1 MIKIIYYFSSIYLF
15 DSNFGNF
22 IQIFL
27 CINIIKLL
35 FRYYL
40 CIHVIQLFIGI
51 VLNL

>member
-1 MIKIIYYFSSIYLF
+1 MIQMIYYFSSIYLF
-15 DSNFGNF
+15 DSNFWNC
-22 IQIFL
+22 IQIL

-51 VLNL
+51 VLNW